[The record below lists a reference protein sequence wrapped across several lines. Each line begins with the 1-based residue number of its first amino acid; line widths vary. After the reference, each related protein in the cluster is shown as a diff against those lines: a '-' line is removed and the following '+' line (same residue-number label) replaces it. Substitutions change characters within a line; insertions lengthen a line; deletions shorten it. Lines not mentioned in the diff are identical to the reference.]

1 MDRRITLTQEQ
12 LDLIE
17 RFITAYN
24 TVDHELREK
33 LGAENAVP
41 FTQLIRD
48 YAARY
53 PRWRD
58 METLRMLGDLR
69 NAVVHQR
76 EQVYE
81 YLSVPVP
88 AVVETMERIRDE
100 FESPELVYPQFARD
114 VFTFEAE
121 SRLTDVLR
129 QIDKKGFSQFPI
141 YRRGRFMGLLTENGI
156 TRWLAEH
163 TTHVM
168 TLVELEEVTALAVL
182 DREEPRMNCK
192 FISRDTTEMDA
203 ENFFV
208 HNGLLEALLITQ
220 NGKSEEKLLG
230 IITRWDVLKM

>member
-24 TVDHELREK
+24 TVDHDLREK
-33 LGAENAVP
+33 LSADNGVP
-41 FTQLIRD
+41 FSQLIRD
-48 YAARY
+48 FAARY
-53 PRWRD
+53 PRWTD
-58 METLRMLGDLR
+58 QETLRMLGDLR

-100 FESPELVYPQFARD
+100 FESPERVYPQFARD

-129 QIDKKGFSQFPI
+129 QIDTKGFSQFPI
-141 YRRGRFMGLLTENGI
+141 YRRGKFMGLLTENGI

-168 TLVELEEVTALAVL
+168 TLIELEEVTALEVL
-182 DREEPRMNCK
+182 DREEPRMNYK
-192 FISRDTTEMDA
+192 FIPRETTEIDA

-208 HNGLLEALLITQ
+208 HNSLLEALLITHT
-220 NGKSEEKLLG
+220 GKSEEKLLG

>member
-1 MDRRITLTQEQ
+1 VDRRITLTQEQ

>member
-24 TVDHELREK
+24 TVDHDLREK
-33 LGAENAVP
+33 LSADNGVP
-41 FTQLIRD
+41 FSQLIRD
-48 YAARY
+48 FAARY
-53 PRWRD
+53 PRWTD
-58 METLRMLGDLR
+58 QETLRMLGDLR

-100 FESPELVYPQFARD
+100 FESPQRVYPQFARD

-129 QIDKKGFSQFPI
+129 QIDTKGFSQFPI
-141 YRRGRFMGLLTENGI
+141 YRRGKFMGLLTENGI
-156 TRWLAEH
+156 TRWLAGWKRNRNW
-163 TTHVM
+163 
-168 TLVELEEVTALAVL
+168 LAF
-182 DREEPRMNCK
+182 DHPD
-192 FISRDTTEMDA
+192 S
-203 ENFFV
+203 
-208 HNGLLEALLITQ
+208 LI
-220 NGKSEEKLLG
+220 
-230 IITRWDVLKM
+230 MHF